1 MSLYCASD
9 HFLHPPERC
18 PSSAESY
25 HCRYRPSGLINTD
38 NRCYL
43 NAAVHFLFASETF
56 RSYLRHLHVHG
67 AATHETPLHAE
78 LISALPYFTAAD
90 DADGDDSAVAKSAV
104 LTPPPHVESAL
115 PMSSAAA
122 RRRRRRR
129 QKAEDAAT
137 TTTAAVTRA
146 NVSPSVCS
154 RSPVHIPFTSAL
166 TAARLR
172 VGLQHDAHEFIVRL
186 FERLSDEAA
195 TVAQTRS
202 DEKRR
207 DDDADAEWTEIGKR
221 SKKLIITNT
230 AAASSSAASPL
241 TELFAVRERSTVD
254 VTSRAHSSVNV
265 SAHFTLLLTLN
276 ANDNAAQNTLTKLI
290 AAHFT
295 AQRLDNY
302 KGNRQ
307 RQNFVRAIITNAVD
321 LAKMPRTLIVTFKRF
336 AFDAADGAVRK
347 IGARVSFDATLRL
360 HSDSAV
366 VFTLVSVIVH
376 HGDSA
381 ANGHYTTFARV
392 FDDKRADKKSATADE
407 QLWIEIDDTHV
418 TAVPAAAVYASLAY
432 CLLYSQ
438 FPR

>member
-1 MSLYCASD
+1 MSLHCGSD

-18 PSSAESY
+18 PSSAVSY

-38 NRCYL
+38 NRCFL
-43 NAAVHFLFASETF
+43 NAAIHFLFASETF
-56 RSYLRHLHVHG
+56 RSYLQHLSVHG

-78 LISALPYFTAAD
+78 LISALPYFTATDNAD
-90 DADGDDSAVAKSAV
+90 AKDV
-104 LTPPPHVESAL
+104 DPTPPPPAAPVDSAM

-137 TTTAAVTRA
+137 TTATVTRA
-146 NVSPSVCS
+146 SVPPSLCS

-172 VGLQHDAHEFIVRL
+172 VGLQHDAHEFIVRV
-186 FERLSDEAA
+186 FERLNDEAA
-195 TVAQTRS
+195 TVARARS

-207 DDDADAEWTEIGKR
+207 DDDADADWTEIGKR
-221 SKKLIITNT
+221 SKKLVVINNT
-230 AAASSSAASPL
+230 AAATSTSASPL
-241 TELFAVRERSTVD
+241 SELFAVRERSTVD

-265 SAHFTLLLTLN
+265 SAHFTLLLTLH
-276 ANDNAAQNTLTKLI
+276 DDENAAQNTLTKLI

-295 AQRLDNY
+295 AQRLDDY
-302 KGNRQ
+302 KGN
-307 RQNFVRAIITNAVD
+307 QNVVRAIISNAVD
-321 LAKMPRTLIVTFKRF
+321 LARIPRTLIVTFKRF

-347 IGARVSFDATLRL
+347 IGARVSFQATLRL
-360 HSDSAV
+360 HNDSAA

-381 ANGHYTTFARV
+381 ANGHYTTFARI
-392 FDDKRADKKSATADE
+392 FDSAENKSADDE
-407 QLWIEIDDTHV
+407 LWIQIDDTHV
-418 TAVPAAAVYASLAY
+418 TAVSAATVYASPAY

-438 FPR
+438 